1 MAGLSM
7 PPKVRADLSYTGSLK
22 GSVPNP
28 GDTRSPAPQ
37 STAAALCIRC
47 IPFPYPPHGV
57 SSPLL
62 QGNVEMSTEV
72 AMHQ

>member
-7 PPKVRADLSYTGSLK
+7 PPKVRADFSYIGTLK

-28 GDTRSPAPQ
+28 GDARSPAPQ
-37 STAAALCIRC
+37 GTAAALCI
-47 IPFPYPPHGV
+47 PFPIHHSV

-62 QGNVEMSTEV
+62 QGKAEMSTEV

>member
-7 PPKVRADLSYTGSLK
+7 PPKVRADLSYIESSK

-28 GDTRSPAPQ
+28 EDIRSPAPQ
-37 STAAALCIRC
+37 DTAAALCIHC
-47 IPFPYPPHGV
+47 IPFLYPPHGV

-62 QGNVEMSTEV
+62 QGKAEMSTEV